1 MNTSFKLLIRIARV
15 LVCTVGSNV
24 KIRSNFPNQ
33 TLATSTQE
41 KTQCMLPI
49 HEMRASFSCGHIY
62 VHLLVWSV
70 LAETSKRDPVPQKT
84 TTPFCDCFVNFC
96 KLFGPKTNLEIP
108 IVGWHF
114 TGFRHTKYVLRLKNA
129 TFGCRRRD
137 HQFSV
142 AKPILERFRAIYQ

>member
-1 MNTSFKLLIRIARV
+1 MNTSLKLLTRFARV
-15 LVCTVGSNV
+15 LVCTIGCNV
-24 KIRSNFPNQ
+24 KIRLNFPSPN
-33 TLATSTQE
+33 SRNFISR
-41 KTQCMLPI
+41 KTQCMLYN
-49 HEMRASFSCGHIY
+49 HEMIASFSCGHIY

-84 TTPFCDCFVNFC
+84 KTSFWWLFC
-96 KLFGPKTNLEIP
+96 KLLQTFRANLETP
-108 IVGWHF
+108 NAGWHF
-114 TGFRHTKYVLRLKNA
+114 TGFRRTKYVLRLKNA